1 MTQIARQ
8 LNNNG
13 NNNEGGL
20 TAGGENG
27 GPLTGGDY
35 VNWADR
41 MRDVEQVLDSP
52 DLRYQLATVRE
63 RASALRAQYRQNGRI
78 PDDKVVRDDL
88 IMPMTQVRVW
98 LQEEIARQQNAN
110 SLVPL
115 DRDPVP
121 DNYSELVRKYYEK
134 LGSAQ

>member
-1 MTQIARQ
+1 LTQIAQ
-8 LNNNG
+8 QFNNNG
-13 NNNEGGL
+13 SNVGSDAYGG
-20 TAGGENG
+20 GRG
-27 GPLTGGDY
+27 GPITGGNY
-35 VNWADR
+35 VDWADR
-41 MRDVEQVLDSP
+41 MRDVEQALDP
-52 DLRYQLATVRE
+52 QDLRNQLTTVRE
-63 RASALRAQYRQNGRI
+63 RTSALRAEYRLYGRR
-78 PDDKVVRDDL
+78 PDDNYVREQIL
-88 IMPMTQVRVW
+88 VPMTQVRVW

>member
-1 MTQIARQ
+1 LTQLARQ
-8 LNNNG
+8 LNN
-13 NNNEGGL
+13 GGAV

-41 MRDVEQVLDSP
+41 MRDVEQVLDPP

-63 RASALRAQYRQNGRI
+63 RASVLRGQYRQSGRA
-78 PDDKVVRDDL
+78 PDEKVVREQL
-88 IMPMTQVRVW
+88 IVPMTQVRVW

>member
-1 MTQIARQ
+1 

-13 NNNEGGL
+13 NNNAGSDAYGGG
-20 TAGGENG
+20 AGG
-27 GPLTGGDY
+27 PITGGNY
-35 VNWADR
+35 VDWADR
-41 MRDVEQVLDSP
+41 MRDVEQALDP
-52 DLRYQLATVRE
+52 QDLRNQLTTVRE
-63 RASALRAQYRQNGRI
+63 RVSAARAQYRLNGRR
-78 PDDKVVRDDL
+78 PDDNYVRDQ
-88 IMPMTQVRVW
+88 IVEPMTQVRVW